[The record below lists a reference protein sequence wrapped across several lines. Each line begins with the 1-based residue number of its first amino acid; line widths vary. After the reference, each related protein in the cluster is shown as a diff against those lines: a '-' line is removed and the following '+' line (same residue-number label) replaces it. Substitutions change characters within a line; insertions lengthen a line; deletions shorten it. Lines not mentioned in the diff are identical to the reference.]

1 MKAMNAVLAVLLVGA
16 GLGTGWWWRG
26 RSGHIHAD
34 AAVASGTRK
43 VRFYQSPMHPWIT
56 SPEPGLCTI
65 CGMKLVPVYEG
76 EAGFDAAEGV
86 LRLGSNSITA
96 VGIASAPVEIG
107 RVVKTLRLAGTLDDD
122 DSRHRIVSAYVEGRI
137 ETLAVASEGVEI
149 REGTELATLYS
160 PPLLGA
166 VREYVSL
173 AAGGETGPL
182 MAAAALRLRQMGLG
196 EAQVKALP
204 SGFGAEQ
211 RTLPWLSP
219 MSGTVVKRM
228 VYAGQWVKEGDPMFE
243 VADFGTLW
251 FKGDVY
257 ERDLPWLR
265 VGQNVEL
272 TTPSLPGRLFTNR
285 ITFIDPNLDMMTR
298 STRIRVEVPNPE
310 QGEGRGR
317 LFRHRLY
324 AEARVRVESE
334 PVLVVPRSAVLNPG
348 GVARVWVELGAGSYQ
363 ERTIRVGR
371 VGDAV
376 WEVVGGLD
384 AGERVVVNAGVLGG
398 SSEFSVSGLKAGEMA
413 PPDVGDYAAKSP
425 VASSQRPEGKPD
437 AARGQLMRV
446 LAGVAGELAK
456 DDLAGFNRA
465 RVEWGKAVAEVRA
478 AGTNAAAHVG
488 SHGEGTPPDVGA
500 YKEGTPPH
508 VGGYKAGT
516 PPHVGGYTEKM
527 LVELPEARDLAT
539 ARKMFYGL
547 VEAWTPVVLGARK
560 QDGFGDLKVYRCP
573 MTAKAFP
580 GAPVK
585 AVWWQFGGPL
595 RNPWFGAEMLDC
607 GTEVP

>member
-1 MKAMNAVLAVLLVGA
+1 
-16 GLGTGWWWRG
+16 
-26 RSGHIHAD
+26 
-34 AAVASGTRK
+34 
-43 VRFYQSPMHPWIT
+43 
-56 SPEPGLCTI
+56 
-65 CGMKLVPVYEG
+65 
-76 EAGFDAAEGV
+76 
-86 LRLGSNSITA
+86 
-96 VGIASAPVEIG
+96 
-107 RVVKTLRLAGTLDDD
+107 
-122 DSRHRIVSAYVEGRI
+122 
-137 ETLAVASEGVEI
+137 
-149 REGTELATLYS
+149 
-160 PPLLGA
+160 
-166 VREYVSL
+166 
-173 AAGGETGPL
+173 
-182 MAAAALRLRQMGLG
+182 
-196 EAQVKALP
+196 
-204 SGFGAEQ
+204 
-211 RTLPWLSP
+211 
-219 MSGTVVKRM
+219 
-228 VYAGQWVKEGDPMFE
+228 MFE

-310 QGEGRGR
+310 QGEGLGR

-384 AGERVVVNAGVLGG
+384 AGDRVVVNAGVLGG

-456 DDLAGFNRA
+456 DDLAGFNRV

-478 AGTNAAAHVG
+478 GGTNAPPDVDGYKRH
-488 SHGEGTPPDVGA
+488 TPPDVG
-500 YKEGTPPH
+500 
-508 VGGYKAGT
+508 GYAAG
-516 PPHVGGYTEKM
+516 M
-527 LVELPEARDLAT
+527 LAELPEARDLAT
-539 ARKMFYGL
+539 ARKAFHRL

-580 GAPVK
+580 GAPAK

>member
-1 MKAMNAVLAVLLVGA
+1 
-16 GLGTGWWWRG
+16 
-26 RSGHIHAD
+26 
-34 AAVASGTRK
+34 
-43 VRFYQSPMHPWIT
+43 
-56 SPEPGLCTI
+56 
-65 CGMKLVPVYEG
+65 
-76 EAGFDAAEGV
+76 
-86 LRLGSNSITA
+86 
-96 VGIASAPVEIG
+96 
-107 RVVKTLRLAGTLDDD
+107 
-122 DSRHRIVSAYVEGRI
+122 
-137 ETLAVASEGVEI
+137 
-149 REGTELATLYS
+149 
-160 PPLLGA
+160 
-166 VREYVSL
+166 
-173 AAGGETGPL
+173 

-310 QGEGRGR
+310 LGGGRGR

-376 WEVVGGLD
+376 WEVVDGLE
-384 AGERVVVNAGVLGG
+384 AGERVVLNAGVLGG
-398 SSEFSVSGLKAGEMA
+398 SSEFSVSSFKGEGTA
-413 PPDVGDYAAKSP
+413 PPDVGGYKLP
-425 VASSQRPEGKPD
+425 VSSSQIPDGKSQERLVPD
-437 AARGQLMRV
+437 AVSGRLMRV

-456 DDLAGFNRA
+456 DDLAGFNRV
-465 RVEWGKAVAEVRA
+465 RVEWGKAVAEARA
-478 AGTNAAAHVG
+478 AGTNAPAA
-488 SHGEGTPPDVGA
+488 
-500 YKEGTPPH
+500 KQI
-508 VGGYKAGT
+508 
-516 PPHVGGYTEKM
+516 
-527 LVELPEARDLAT
+527 VELPEARDLAT
-539 ARKMFYGL
+539 ARKAFHEL
-547 VEAWTPVVLGARK
+547 VEAWAPVVLGARK
-560 QDGFGDLKVYRCP
+560 QEGFGDLKVYRCP

-580 GAPVK
+580 GAPAK

>member
-1 MKAMNAVLAVLLVGA
+1 MKAMNAVLAVLLVGM

-26 RSGHIHAD
+26 RSGHVHAD
-34 AAVASGTRK
+34 AAVVPGTRK
-43 VRFYQSPMHPWIT
+43 VRIYQSPMHPWIT
-56 SPEPGLCTI
+56 SPEPGVCTI

-76 EAGFDAAEGV
+76 EAGFDSAEGV

-122 DSRHRIVSAYVEGRI
+122 DSRHRILSAYVEGRI
-137 ETLAVASEGVEI
+137 ESVTVASEGVDI

-173 AAGGETGPL
+173 ASGGETGPL
-182 MAAAALRLRQMGLG
+182 LAAAALRLRQMGLG
-196 EAQVKALP
+196 EAQVKALS
-204 SGFGAEQ
+204 SGFAAEQ

-243 VADFGTLW
+243 VADFGTMW
-251 FKGDVY
+251 FKGDAY

-265 VGQNVEL
+265 VGQPVVL
-272 TTPSLPGRLFTNR
+272 TTPSLPGQLFTNR
-285 ITFIDPNLDMMTR
+285 IAFIDPNLDMMTR
-298 STRIRVEVPNPE
+298 STRIRVELPNPDL
-310 QGEGRGR
+310 GDGRGR

-324 AEARVRVESE
+324 AEARVLVQSE
-334 PVLVVPRSAVLNPG
+334 PVLVVPRAAVLNPG
-348 GVARVWVELGAGSYQ
+348 GVARVWVERGPGSYQ

-376 WEVVGGLD
+376 WEVVEGLD
-384 AGERVVVNAGVLGG
+384 AGERVVLNAGVLGG
-398 SSEFSVSGLKAGEMA
+398 SSEFSVSGFKEGETTPPDVGGGGKGT
-413 PPDVGDYAAKSP
+413 PPDVGDYAAKLP
-425 VASSQRPEGKPD
+425 VASSQIPDGKEAKRPVPD
-437 AARGQLMRV
+437 ADRGRLMRV
-446 LAGVAGELAK
+446 LAGMAAELAK
-456 DDLAGFNRA
+456 DDLAGFNQA
-465 RVEWGKAVAEVRA
+465 RVEWGKAVVEVRA
-478 AGTNAAAHVG
+478 KGTNA
-488 SHGEGTPPDVGA
+488 PPDVGGYA
-500 YKEGTPPH
+500 EG
-508 VGGYKAGT
+508 
-516 PPHVGGYTEKM
+516 M
-527 LVELPEARDLAT
+527 LVELPEARDLGS
-539 ARKMFYGL
+539 ARKAFHGL
-547 VEAWTPVVLGARK
+547 VEAWAPTVLGARK
-560 QDGFGDLKVYRCP
+560 QEGFGDLKVYRCP

-580 GAPVK
+580 GAPAK

>member
-1 MKAMNAVLAVLLVGA
+1 MKAMNAVLAVLLVGM

-26 RSGHIHAD
+26 RTGHVHRE
-34 AAVASGTRK
+34 AAATQGTRK

-56 SPEPGLCTI
+56 SPEPGVCTI
-65 CGMKLVPVYEG
+65 CGMKLVPVHEG

-96 VGIASAPVEIG
+96 VGISSAPVEIG

-122 DSRHRIVSAYVEGRI
+122 DSRHRILSAYVEGRI
-137 ETLAVASEGVEI
+137 ESVSVASEGVDI

-160 PPLLGA
+160 PALLGA

-173 AAGGETGPL
+173 ASGGETGPL
-182 MAAAALRLRQMGLG
+182 LAAAALRLRQMGLG

-219 MSGTVVKRM
+219 MTGTVVKRM

-243 VADFGTLW
+243 VADFGTMW

-265 VGQNVEL
+265 VGQQVVL
-272 TTPSLPGRLFTNR
+272 STPSLPGRLFTNR
-285 ITFIDPNLDMMTR
+285 IAFIDPNLDMMTR
-298 STRIRVEVPNPE
+298 STRIRVELPNPDL
-310 QGEGRGR
+310 GEGRGR

-324 AEARVRVESE
+324 AEARVLVQSE
-334 PVLVVPRSAVLNPG
+334 PVLVVPRAAVLNPG
-348 GVARVWVELGAGSYQ
+348 GVARVWVERGPGSYQ

-371 VGDAV
+371 VGDTV
-376 WEVVGGLD
+376 WEVVEGLD
-384 AGERVVVNAGVLGG
+384 AGERVVLNAGVLGG
-398 SSEFSVSGLKAGEMA
+398 SSEFSGSSFKEGPDVGGSGKGT
-413 PPDVGDYAAKSP
+413 PPDVGDDTAKLP
-425 VASSQRPEGKPD
+425 VASSQIPVGKEQTRLMPD
-437 AARGQLMRV
+437 AHGRLMRV

-465 RVEWGKAVAEVRA
+465 RAEWGRALADVRA
-478 AGTNAAAHVG
+478 KGTNP
-488 SHGEGTPPDVGA
+488 PPDVG
-500 YKEGTPPH
+500 
-508 VGGYKAGT
+508 GYS
-516 PPHVGGYTEKM
+516 YTEKM
-527 LVELPEARDLAT
+527 LAELPEARDLAT
-539 ARKMFYGL
+539 ARKAFHGL
-547 VEAWTPVVLGARK
+547 VEAWAPVVLGARK
-560 QDGFGDLKVYRCP
+560 QEGFSDLKVYRCP

-580 GAPVK
+580 GAPSK
-585 AVWWQFGGPL
+585 AYWWQFGGPL

>member
-1 MKAMNAVLAVLLVGA
+1 
-16 GLGTGWWWRG
+16 
-26 RSGHIHAD
+26 
-34 AAVASGTRK
+34 
-43 VRFYQSPMHPWIT
+43 
-56 SPEPGLCTI
+56 
-65 CGMKLVPVYEG
+65 
-76 EAGFDAAEGV
+76 
-86 LRLGSNSITA
+86 
-96 VGIASAPVEIG
+96 
-107 RVVKTLRLAGTLDDD
+107 
-122 DSRHRIVSAYVEGRI
+122 
-137 ETLAVASEGVEI
+137 
-149 REGTELATLYS
+149 
-160 PPLLGA
+160 
-166 VREYVSL
+166 
-173 AAGGETGPL
+173 
-182 MAAAALRLRQMGLG
+182 
-196 EAQVKALP
+196 
-204 SGFGAEQ
+204 
-211 RTLPWLSP
+211 
-219 MSGTVVKRM
+219 
-228 VYAGQWVKEGDPMFE
+228 
-243 VADFGTLW
+243 
-251 FKGDVY
+251 
-257 ERDLPWLR
+257 LR

-310 QGEGRGR
+310 LGGGRGR

-376 WEVVGGLD
+376 WEVVDGLE
-384 AGERVVVNAGVLGG
+384 AGERVVLNAGVLGG
-398 SSEFSVSGLKAGEMA
+398 SSEFSVSSFKGGRGEL
-413 PPDVGDYAAKSP
+413 P
-425 VASSQRPEGKPD
+425 VASSQIPDGKEEKPMVPD
-437 AARGQLMRV
+437 AVGGRLMRV

-456 DDLAGFNRA
+456 DDLAGFNRV

-478 AGTNAAAHVG
+478 AGTNADAHVG
-488 SHGEGTPPDVGA
+488 SHGEGTPPDGGA
-500 YKEGTPPH
+500 YKE
-508 VGGYKAGT
+508 GT

-539 ARKMFYGL
+539 ARKMFHGL

-580 GAPVK
+580 GAPAK

>member
-26 RSGHIHAD
+26 RSGHVHVD
-34 AAVASGTRK
+34 GAVESSGRK

-65 CGMKLVPVYEG
+65 CGMKLVAVYEG
-76 EAGFDAAEGV
+76 EAGADAAEGV

-96 VGIASAPVEIG
+96 VGIATAPVGIG
-107 RVVKTLRLAGTLDDD
+107 RVLKTLRLAGTLDDD
-122 DSRHRIVSAYVEGRI
+122 DSRHRILSAYVEGRI
-137 ETLAVASEGVEI
+137 ETLAVAAEGVEI

-182 MAAAALRLRQMGLG
+182 LEASALRLRQMGLG
-196 EAQVKALP
+196 EAQVKALA
-204 SGFGAEQ
+204 SGFEPEQ
-211 RTLPWLSP
+211 RLLPWLSP

-228 VYAGQWVKEGDPMFE
+228 AYAGQWVKEGDPLFE
-243 VADFGTLW
+243 VADFGAMWL
-251 FKGDVY
+251 KADVY

-265 VGQNVEL
+265 VGQEVAWS
-272 TTPSLPGRLFTNR
+272 TPSLPGRLFTNR
-285 ITFIDPNLDMMTR
+285 ITFIDPNFDMMTR

-310 QGEGRGR
+310 LGEGRGR

-348 GVARVWVELGAGSYQ
+348 GAARVWVELGAGNYQ

-371 VGDAV
+371 VGDTV
-376 WEVVGGLD
+376 WEVVAGLD
-384 AGERVVVNAGVLGG
+384 AGESVVLNAGVLGG
-398 SSEFSVSGLKAGEMA
+398 SSEFSVSGSKGEAGELA
-413 PPDVGDYAAKSP
+413 VPSF
-425 VASSQRPEGKPD
+425 QLPEGKPD
-437 AARGQLMRV
+437 AAQGRLIRL
-446 LAGVAGELAK
+446 LAGLAGELAK

-465 RVEWGKAVAEVRA
+465 RIDWGKAMAEVRA
-478 AGTNAAAHVG
+478 GGTNASHHVRG
-488 SHGEGTPPDVGA
+488 HGYAKG
-500 YKEGTPPH
+500 
-508 VGGYKAGT
+508 
-516 PPHVGGYTEKM
+516 M

-539 ARKMFYGL
+539 ARKTFHGL
-547 VEAWTPVVLGARK
+547 VEAWTPVVMGARK
-560 QDGFGDLKVYRCP
+560 QEGFGDLKVYRCP

-580 GAPVK
+580 GAPAK
-585 AVWWQFGGPL
+585 AVWWQLGGPL

>member
-26 RSGHIHAD
+26 RSGHLHGD

-56 SPEPGLCTI
+56 SPESGLCTI

-160 PPLLGA
+160 PALLGA

-173 AAGGETGPL
+173 ASGGETGPL

-310 QGEGRGR
+310 LGGGRGR

-376 WEVVGGLD
+376 WEVVDGLE
-384 AGERVVVNAGVLGG
+384 AGERVVLNAGVLGG
-398 SSEFSVSGLKAGEMA
+398 SSEFSVSSFKGGRGEL
-413 PPDVGDYAAKSP
+413 P
-425 VASSQRPEGKPD
+425 VASSQIPDGKEEKPMVPD
-437 AARGQLMRV
+437 AVGGRLMRV

-456 DDLAGFNRA
+456 DDLAGFNRV

-478 AGTNAAAHVG
+478 AGTNADAHVG
-488 SHGEGTPPDVGA
+488 SHGEGTPPDGGA
-500 YKEGTPPH
+500 YKE
-508 VGGYKAGT
+508 GT

-539 ARKMFYGL
+539 ARKMFHGL

-580 GAPVK
+580 GAPAK

>member
-1 MKAMNAVLAVLLVGA
+1 MKAMNAVLAVLLVGV

-26 RSGHIHAD
+26 RSGAS
-34 AAVASGTRK
+34 APSAVSAGRK
-43 VRFYQSPMHPWIT
+43 VRIYQSPMHPWIT

-76 EAGFDAAEGV
+76 EAGFGSAEGV

-96 VGIASAPVEIG
+96 VGIASVPVGIG

-122 DSRHRIVSAYVEGRI
+122 DSRHRILSAYVEGRI
-137 ETLAVASEGVEI
+137 ETLAVAAEGVEI

-173 AAGGETGPL
+173 ATGGETEPL
-182 MAAAALRLRQMGLG
+182 LAAAALRLTQMGLG
-196 EAQVKALP
+196 ETQVKALV
-204 SGFGAEQ
+204 SGFGPEQ
-211 RTLPWLSP
+211 RLLPWLSP

-228 VYAGQWVKEGDPMFE
+228 AYAGQWVKEGDPLFE
-243 VADFGTLW
+243 IADFGTMWL
-251 FKGDVY
+251 KADIY

-265 VGQNVEL
+265 VGQEVAWS
-272 TTPSLPGRLFTNR
+272 TPSLPGRIFTNR

-310 QGEGRGR
+310 LGEGRGR

-324 AEARVRVESE
+324 AEAQVRVESE

-376 WEVVGGLD
+376 WEVVEGLD
-384 AGERVVVNAGVLGG
+384 AGDRVVLNAGVLGG
-398 SSEFSVSGLKAGEMA
+398 SSEISVSSFKGEE
-413 PPDVGDYAAKSP
+413 GEKGELP
-425 VASSQRPEGKPD
+425 VPSSQLPDGKPD
-437 AARGQLMRV
+437 AAQGRLMRV
-446 LAGVAGELAK
+446 LAGLAGELAK
-456 DDLAGFNRA
+456 DDLAGFNRVRA
-465 RVEWGKAVAEVRA
+465 EWGKAVVEVREK
-478 AGTNAAAHVG
+478 GTNA
-488 SHGEGTPPDVGA
+488 SPDVGS
-500 YKEGTPPH
+500 YT
-508 VGGYKAGT
+508 AG
-516 PPHVGGYTEKM
+516 M

-539 ARKMFYGL
+539 ARKAFHEL
-547 VEAWTPVVLGARK
+547 VQAWTPVVMGARK

-580 GAPVK
+580 GAPAK
-585 AVWWQFGGPL
+585 AVWWQFGGAL

>member
-26 RSGHIHAD
+26 RSGHLHGD

-56 SPEPGLCTI
+56 SPESGLCTI

-160 PPLLGA
+160 PALLGA

-173 AAGGETGPL
+173 ASGGETGPL

-310 QGEGRGR
+310 LGGGRGR

-376 WEVVGGLD
+376 WEVVDGLE
-384 AGERVVVNAGVLGG
+384 AGERVVLNAGVLGG
-398 SSEFSVSGLKAGEMA
+398 SSEFSVSSFKGEGTA
-413 PPDVGDYAAKSP
+413 PPDVGGYKLP
-425 VASSQRPEGKPD
+425 VSSSQIPDGKSQERLVPD
-437 AARGQLMRV
+437 AVSGRLMRV

-456 DDLAGFNRA
+456 DDLAGFNRV
-465 RVEWGKAVAEVRA
+465 RVEWGKAVAEARA
-478 AGTNAAAHVG
+478 AGTNAPAA
-488 SHGEGTPPDVGA
+488 
-500 YKEGTPPH
+500 KQI
-508 VGGYKAGT
+508 
-516 PPHVGGYTEKM
+516 
-527 LVELPEARDLAT
+527 VELPEARDLAT
-539 ARKMFYGL
+539 ARKLFHGL
-547 VEAWTPVVLGARK
+547 VEAWTPVVLAARK
-560 QDGFGDLKVYRCP
+560 QEGFGELKVYRCP

-580 GAPVK
+580 GAPAK

>member
-26 RSGHIHAD
+26 RSGHIHGD

-56 SPEPGLCTI
+56 APEPGLCTI

-160 PPLLGA
+160 PALLGA

-173 AAGGETGPL
+173 ASGGETGPL

-310 QGEGRGR
+310 LGGGRGR

-376 WEVVGGLD
+376 WEVVDGLE
-384 AGERVVVNAGVLGG
+384 AGERVVLNAGVLGG
-398 SSEFSVSGLKAGEMA
+398 SSEFSVSSFKGEGTA
-413 PPDVGDYAAKSP
+413 PPDVGGYKLP
-425 VASSQRPEGKPD
+425 VASSPLPDGKEEKQIVPD
-437 AARGQLMRV
+437 AVSGRLMRV

-456 DDLAGFNRA
+456 DDLAGFNRV
-465 RVEWGKAVAEVRA
+465 RVEWGKAVAEARA
-478 AGTNAAAHVG
+478 AGTNAPAA
-488 SHGEGTPPDVGA
+488 
-500 YKEGTPPH
+500 KQI
-508 VGGYKAGT
+508 
-516 PPHVGGYTEKM
+516 
-527 LVELPEARDLAT
+527 VELPEARDLAT
-539 ARKMFYGL
+539 ARKLFHGL
-547 VEAWTPVVLGARK
+547 VEAWTPVVLAARK
-560 QDGFGDLKVYRCP
+560 QEGFGELKVYRCP

-580 GAPVK
+580 GAPAK

-595 RNPWFGAEMLDC
+595 RNPWFGVEMLDC

>member
-1 MKAMNAVLAVLLVGA
+1 MKAMNAVLGVLLVGV
-16 GLGTGWWWRG
+16 GLGAGWWWRG
-26 RSGHIHAD
+26 QSGHVHAD
-34 AAVASGTRK
+34 GAAAPGARK
-43 VRFYQSPMHPWIT
+43 VRIYQSPMHPWIM

-76 EAGFDAAEGV
+76 EAGLDSAEGV

-96 VGIASAPVEIG
+96 VGIASAPVGIG
-107 RVVKTLRLAGTLDDD
+107 RVTKSLRLAGTLDDD
-122 DSRHRIVSAYVEGRI
+122 DSRHRILSAYVEGRI
-137 ETLAVASEGVEI
+137 ETLAVAAEGVEI

-182 MAAAALRLRQMGLG
+182 LVAAGLRLLQMGMG

-204 SGFGAEQ
+204 AGFAAEQ
-211 RTLPWLSP
+211 RLLPWLSP

-243 VADFGTLW
+243 IADFGTMW

-265 VGQNVEL
+265 VGQEVVWS
-272 TTPSLPGRLFTNR
+272 TPSLPGRLFTNR
-285 ITFIDPNLDMMTR
+285 IAFIDPNLDMMTR
-298 STRIRVEVPNPE
+298 STRIRVEVPNPDL
-310 QGEGRGR
+310 GEGRGR
-317 LFRHRLY
+317 VFRHRVY
-324 AEARVRVESE
+324 AEAQVRVESE
-334 PVLVVPRSAVLNPG
+334 PVMVVPRSAVLNPG
-348 GVARVWVELGAGSYQ
+348 GVARVWVELGAGNYQ
-363 ERTIRVGR
+363 ERTVRVGR

-376 WEVVGGLD
+376 WEVVEGLD
-384 AGERVVVNAGVLGG
+384 AGERVVLNAGVLGG
-398 SSEFSVSGLKAGEMA
+398 SSEFSVSSFKGDGGEL
-413 PPDVGDYAAKSP
+413 P
-425 VASSQRPEGKPD
+425 VPSSQSPDGKPD
-437 AARGQLMRV
+437 AVQGRLMRL
-446 LAGVAGELAK
+446 LAGVAAELAK

-465 RVEWGKAVAEVRA
+465 RVEWGKAVAEVRGK
-478 AGTNAAAHVG
+478 GTNAA
-488 SHGEGTPPDVGA
+488 PDVGG
-500 YKEGTPPH
+500 YREG
-508 VGGYKAGT
+508 
-516 PPHVGGYTEKM
+516 M

-539 ARKMFYGL
+539 ARKAFHGL
-547 VEAWTPVVLGARK
+547 VEAWTSVVMGARK
-560 QDGFGDLKVYRCP
+560 QEGFGDLKVYRCP

-580 GAPVK
+580 GAPAK

-607 GTEVP
+607 GTEIP

>member
-26 RSGHIHAD
+26 RSGHLHGD

-56 SPEPGLCTI
+56 SPESGLCTI

-160 PPLLGA
+160 PALLGA

-173 AAGGETGPL
+173 ASGGETGPL

-310 QGEGRGR
+310 LGGGRGR

-376 WEVVGGLD
+376 WEVVDGLE
-384 AGERVVVNAGVLGG
+384 AGERVVLNAGVLGG
-398 SSEFSVSGLKAGEMA
+398 SSEFSVSSFKGEGTA
-413 PPDVGDYAAKSP
+413 PPDVGGYKLP
-425 VASSQRPEGKPD
+425 VASSPLPDGKEEKQIVPD
-437 AARGQLMRV
+437 AVSGRLMRV

-456 DDLAGFNRA
+456 DDLAGFNRV
-465 RVEWGKAVAEVRA
+465 RVEWGKAVAEARA
-478 AGTNAAAHVG
+478 AGTNAPAA
-488 SHGEGTPPDVGA
+488 
-500 YKEGTPPH
+500 KQI
-508 VGGYKAGT
+508 
-516 PPHVGGYTEKM
+516 
-527 LVELPEARDLAT
+527 VELPEARDLAT
-539 ARKMFYGL
+539 ARKLFHGL
-547 VEAWTPVVLGARK
+547 VEAWTPVVLAARK
-560 QDGFGDLKVYRCP
+560 QEGFGELKVYRCP

-580 GAPVK
+580 GAPAK